1 MRIDKFAWDQEN
13 LEHISR
19 HFVDS
24 MEVEQVFDG
33 KYLVRK
39 TKENKYLVWGQAY
52 SGRYLFI
59 VFRYLGKGKI
69 RVINA
74 RGMMDKDKKFYLRRV
89 K

>member
-1 MRIDKFAWDQEN
+1 MRIDKFVWDQEN
-13 LEHISR
+13 LEHVSK
-19 HFVDS
+19 HFVNS
-24 MEVEQVFDG
+24 VEVEQIFDE
-33 KYLVRK
+33 KFVVRK

-69 RVINA
+69 RVITA
-74 RGMMDKDKKFYLRRV
+74 RDMVDKDKKFYLRSV

>member
-69 RVINA
+69 RVITA
-74 RGMMDKDKKFYLRRV
+74 RDMMDKDKKFYLRRV

>member
-1 MRIDKFAWDQEN
+1 VRIDKFVWDQEN
-13 LEHISR
+13 LEHVSK
-19 HFVDS
+19 HFVNS
-24 MEVEQVFDG
+24 VEVEQIFDG
-33 KYLVRK
+33 KFVVRK

-69 RVINA
+69 RVITA
-74 RGMMDKDKKFYLRRV
+74 RDMVDKDKKFYLRSV